1 MDDMSNKQRQF
12 DALVRRYSQD
22 LYRYA
27 VWLCRDT
34 DLAHDLV
41 QETFTRAWKAIH
53 TLRENAAVKGWLTT
67 ILRREHARL
76 YERKRLD
83 LVNIDDVYIAD
94 DTSVEPEEKQH
105 LRDVREAISKLEDKY
120 REPLVLQVLYG
131 FSCDEIA
138 QQLEISKSAVM
149 TQLFRAR
156 QKLKAALGD
165 ELKRLEPVVSVQ

>member
-1 MDDMSNKQRQF
+1 MSNKQRQF

-27 VWLCRDT
+27 IWLSRDP

-41 QETFTRAWKAIH
+41 QETFTRAWKALH

-67 ILRREHARL
+67 ILRREHARI

-94 DTSVEPEEKQH
+94 THDVEPEEKNH
-105 LRDVREAISKLEDKY
+105 IREMREAMLKLDEKY

-131 FSCDEIA
+131 FSCEEIA
-138 QQLEISKSAVM
+138 QKLDISKSAVM

-156 QKLKAALGD
+156 QKLKASIGD
-165 ELKRLEPVVSVQ
+165 ELKQIESGTI